1 MMNKVLLGLL
11 VGAGLGALDGL
22 TAWFTPEARSQIAG
36 IVMGSTFK
44 GLVAGVLIGLFA
56 RKVQSVP
63 ATLVFGTALGLL
75 FAYFIARM
83 QGKYYFEIMLPGAV
97 VGLLTGYATQRYG
110 RKAATA
116 AT

>member
-1 MMNKVLLGLL
+1 
-11 VGAGLGALDGL
+11 
-22 TAWFTPEARSQIAG
+22 
-36 IVMGSTFK
+36 MGSTFK
-44 GLVAGVLIGLFA
+44 GLVAGILIGLFA

-83 QGKYYFEIMLPGAV
+83 QGKYYFEIMLPGAI

-110 RKAATA
+110 RKTAAAAT
-116 AT
+116 

>member
-1 MMNKVLLGLL
+1 MNKVLLGLL
-11 VGAGLGALDGL
+11 VGAVLGALDGL
-22 TAWFTPEARSQIAG
+22 TAWFTPEARSQLAG

-56 RKVQSVP
+56 RKVRSVP

-75 FAYFIARM
+75 FAYFIARL
-83 QGKYYFEIMLPGAV
+83 QGKYYFEIMLPGAI

-110 RKAATA
+110 RKTA
-116 AT
+116 AAVT

>member
-1 MMNKVLLGLL
+1 MNKVLLGLL

-75 FAYFIARM
+75 FAYFVARM
-83 QGKYYFEIMLPGAV
+83 QGKYYFEIMLPGAI

-110 RKAATA
+110 RNSRAAA
-116 AT
+116 A

>member
-1 MMNKVLLGLL
+1 MNKVLLGLL

-56 RKVQSVP
+56 RKVRSVP

-75 FAYFIARM
+75 FAFLVANM
-83 QGKYYFEIMLPGAV
+83 QGKYYFEIMLPGSI

-110 RKAATA
+110 RNSQTA
-116 AT
+116 AA